1 MNQPAIRRRYAA
13 LMAMLEGDRR
23 DYAVMLQRAV
33 VRQAAQ
39 RRRARD
45 NATRAE
51 RHRRNYRLLRMA
63 GVSVEDAQV
72 QRKKRLTFP
81 EVGNTVPT

>member
-1 MNQPAIRRRYAA
+1 MSQPAIRKRWAA
-13 LMAMLEGDRR
+13 LMEMIEGDRR
-23 DYAVMLQRAV
+23 DYAVMLQRAIV
-33 VRQAAQ
+33 HQAAK

-51 RHRRNYRLLRMA
+51 RERRKYRLLRMA

-72 QRKKRLTFP
+72 QRGKRLTFP